1 MKIRQ
6 WISSS
11 ILISLTLSGAHAQN
25 LEDEDLLDSY
35 GGAETF
41 STANGKSQPLEKAP
55 AAASVITAQ
64 QIKTM
69 GATNLDE
76 VLESVPGLHV
86 SLSSARF
93 SPVYSIRGIQTDKN
107 PQVLMLINGVP
118 MTELYFG
125 DRGPRSTLPVN
136 SIARVE
142 VIRGPGST
150 VYGAD
155 AFAGVINVIT
165 KTADDIEGVEVGA
178 RAGSFDSKE
187 GWVLFGAKRADW
199 NFFFSLE
206 AFETDGDDRRRIQY
220 DSQSAFDENG
230 ADLLGLAPVS
240 LAPGQANTDKQRIDI
255 RVEAS
260 NQNWIIRAWNLQQ
273 EGGNGPGVAAA
284 LDPVG
289 EGKANNFLADITYK
303 NHNSDNTFEY
313 YARLS
318 YSDINTETK
327 NGTLFPQGTT
337 LPIGAD
343 GNLDTTNFVAI
354 VEFPDGF
361 LGNPEVDE
369 NHTRLDLTSFYSGY
383 KEHEI
388 RIAAGASYQELNAE
402 ENKNFGPGV
411 LDENTV
417 TLPLLGAVVDGT
429 LTDVTGTEYMFIP
442 DEDRTIYY
450 LSLQDQWNVATDW
463 TLTMGVRYDEY
474 SDFGSTVNPRAALV
488 WETQHNLT
496 TKFLY
501 GRAFRAPSFAEL
513 FTANNPV
520 VAGNP
525 DLDPE
530 VINTF
535 EIAFDFR
542 PRHNLQ
548 TGLNIFYYEIDDLI
562 EFVSEPGL
570 ASSTAQNVGEQEGR
584 GVEVEGSWTIRPDLL
599 INANYAYQNT
609 EDTNG
614 DPTPNAP
621 ENQAYLQLIWKF
633 SPNWFASTQGSWIGD
648 RQRSADD
655 DRGDI
660 DDYTLVNL
668 TLGCQCFTPKL
679 NLSLAMKN
687 AFDSNA
693 DEPSPIEVQP
703 ANPGDYP
710 LEGRS
715 VFFSADYSF

>member
-1 MKIRQ
+1 MKIKQ
-6 WISSS
+6 W
-11 ILISLTLSGAHAQN
+11 LISPLLVSLALSNANAQN
-25 LEDEDLLDSY
+25 FEDEYLFDSY
-35 GGAETF
+35 GDAEMI
-41 STANGKSQPLEKAP
+41 STANGKAQPLEKAP
-55 AAASVITAQ
+55 AAVSVITAQ
-64 QIKTM
+64 QIKIM

-125 DRGPRSTLPVN
+125 DRGPRSTLAVN

-165 KTADDIEGVEVGA
+165 KTADDVEGVEVGA
-178 RAGSFDSKE
+178 RAGSYNSKE

-206 AFETDGDDRRRIQY
+206 AFETDGDDRRRIKT
-220 DSQSAFDENG
+220 DSQTAFDTIG
-230 ADLLGLAPVS
+230 AGLGFAPVS
-240 LAPGQANTDKQRIDI
+240 LAPDQVNTDKQRMDV
-255 RVEAS
+255 RLEAS
-260 NQNWIIRAWNLQQ
+260 NENWVIRAWNLRQK
-273 EGGNGPGVAAA
+273 GGNGPGVASA
-284 LDPVG
+284 LDPIG
-289 EGKANNFLADITYK
+289 EGKANNFLTDITYK
-303 NHNSDNTFEY
+303 NHNADKTWEY
-313 YARLS
+313 YARFS
-318 YSDINTETK
+318 YSDINTKTR

-343 GNLDTTNFVAI
+343 GNLDINNFVAI
-354 VEFPDGF
+354 VEFSDGF
-361 LGNPEVDE
+361 LGDPEVDE
-369 NHTRLDLTSFYSGY
+369 NHTRLDLTSFYSAVKG
-383 KEHEI
+383 HEI
-388 RIAAGASYQELNAE
+388 RVAAGASYQELNAE
-402 ENKNFGPGV
+402 ESKNFGPGV

-417 TLPLLGAVVDGT
+417 NLPLFGAVVDGT
-429 LTDVTGTEYMFIP
+429 LTDVTGTAYMFIP

-450 LSLQDQWNVATDW
+450 LSLQDEWQVAADW
-463 TLTMGVRYDEY
+463 SLTMGVRYDDY

-488 WETQHNLT
+488 WKTQHNLT

-513 FTANNPV
+513 FTVNNPIV
-520 VAGNP
+520 TGNP

-535 EIAFDFR
+535 EIAFDYK
-542 PRHNLQ
+542 PQHNLR

-562 EFVSEPGL
+562 EFVDVPGL
-570 ASSTAQNVGEQEGR
+570 TNQTAQNVGEQEGR
-584 GVEVEGSWTIRPDLL
+584 GVELEANWKIQANLEL
-599 INANYAYQNT
+599 NANYAYQNT
-609 EDTNG
+609 EDTDG

-633 SPNWFASTQGSWIGD
+633 SPNWFASTQGTWIGD
-648 RQRSADD
+648 RQRSA
-655 DRGDI
+655 GDGREDV

-679 NLSLAMKN
+679 NLSVAVKN
-687 AFDSNA
+687 VFDDNA

-703 ANPGDYP
+703 AAPGDYP

-715 VFFSADYSF
+715 VFFSANYSF